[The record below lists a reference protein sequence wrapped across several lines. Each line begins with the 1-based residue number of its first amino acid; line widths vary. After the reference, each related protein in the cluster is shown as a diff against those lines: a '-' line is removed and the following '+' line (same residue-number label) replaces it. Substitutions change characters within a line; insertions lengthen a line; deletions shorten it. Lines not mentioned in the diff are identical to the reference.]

1 LENNKCG
8 CGCEDKSPAKPEEN
22 VEPCCGSEDTE
33 IEEDAGCGCGAE
45 HPDESLVDNPDKP
58 KFIADDEF
66 IKEFEKR
73 AHSIGI
79 KAIGYSQL
87 TPDLLIKDKF
97 IQYPNTIVLTMEMSQ
112 ETIETAPGP
121 EALEFNNANYEKLGN
136 LTYKLSDYLR
146 EHGYATEVAHPF
158 EGVINFSPL
167 AQKAGIGYIGKDGLL
182 ITPECGPR
190 QKISAIF
197 TSIANLPIKDE
208 NEHAWIPEYCERC
221 GKCIKACPEKALIE
235 IETCCGGE
243 EVKFIQEI
251 CIGCSQGCTY
261 CIEACPF
268 DEKGYDYVKNKF
280 DKINAKL
287 KENQR
292 KNFNIDLWEN
302 WAKENSSLF
311 TGLVNGATVAMTM
324 TENEEKIILLEKAD
338 NNLEV
343 SIKDPEEL
351 ERPVADLMFAVDA
364 KGMAGLLK
372 DTNSVKFIEL
382 LSSGKVGIYALI
394 SQLELRDKGYTPFLG
409 RLGFRLG
416 GGGGCCG

>member
-1 LENNKCG
+1 MENNKCG
-8 CGCEDKSPAKPEEN
+8 CENESPAKPEEN
-22 VEPCCGSEDTE
+22 VEPCCGSDDTD
-33 IEEDAGCGCGAE
+33 IEEDAGCGCGCGAE

-58 KFIADDEF
+58 NFIADDEF

-79 KAIGYSQL
+79 KAIGYTQL

-97 IQYPNTIVLTMEMSQ
+97 IQYPNAIVLTMEMSK

-121 EALEFNNANYEKLGN
+121 EALALNNANYERLGN

-146 EHGYATEVAHPF
+146 KQGYATEVAHPF

-197 TSIANLPIKDE
+197 TSIANLPLKDD

-221 GKCIKACPEKALIE
+221 GKCIKACPEKALVE

-268 DEKGYDYVKNKF
+268 DEKGYGYVKDKF

-287 KENQR
+287 KEKQNE
-292 KNFNIDLWEN
+292 KFEVKSWYK
-302 WAKENSSLF
+302 WAKNNSSLF
-311 TGLVNGATVAMTM
+311 AGLVNGATIAISMA
-324 TENEEKIILLEKAD
+324 ENDERMVLLEKQD
-338 NNLEV
+338 GDLKVNIT
-343 SIKDPEEL
+343 SQKEL
-351 ERPVADLMFAVDA
+351 ENQVADLMFVMNEKDMG
-364 KGMAGLLK
+364 KLLK
-372 DTNSVKFIEL
+372 DDNSVKFIEL
-382 LSSGKVGIYALI
+382 LSSRKVQIFALA
-394 SQLELRDKGYTPFLG
+394 SQLKLMDKGYNAFLG

-416 GGGGCCG
+416 GGGGCC